1 MEGPAVMEKGT
12 ILLLDFNLSK
22 ELSETLQCILSSS
35 FKVKIHSQQAPDRS
49 GPIESDDWPG
59 AISRCR
65 PDLIF
70 LILPG
75 GLLRQEV
82 SLVRAIRDASAK
94 APLMIVTEEVES
106 HETFELLKLG
116 AVDYLTPPLTAIDI
130 LPRVR
135 RVLERSRQGVTIT
148 HTLKERFGLKQL
160 IGNSPAFLDEIAKI
174 PLVAGCDAGVLIYG
188 ETGTGKELYAR
199 AIHYLSPRFD
209 KPFVP
214 VNCGAIPLDLIENEL
229 FGHASGAFT
238 GAHMSQRGL
247 LHEAEGG
254 TLFLDEVDCLP
265 HLAQVKLLRFLQEKE
280 YRPLG
285 SSKMCQADV
294 RVIAASN
301 VDFDEAVR
309 VGKLRR
315 DFYYRLNVIM
325 LMLPPLRERGSDI
338 ELLAQYFLEKYT
350 KEFCR
355 EGTELL
361 ADAMQLLML
370 YDWPGNVRELEHIV
384 KRAVILSRRG
394 MICCADLNLP
404 CGEKIDYP
412 ETFREAKANVVKQFE
427 KAYIQKL
434 LLAHQGNITWAAQA
448 ARKNR
453 RALRQLIRKHNI
465 DVQSFKPSLP

>member
-1 MEGPAVMEKGT
+1 MEGLAVMEKAT

-22 ELSETLQCILSSS
+22 ELSDTLQFILGSS
-35 FKVKIHSQQAPDRS
+35 FAVKVHSQQAPDRS
-49 GPIESDDWPG
+49 VQIVGDDWPR

-65 PDLIF
+65 PDLVF

-75 GLLRQEV
+75 DLLRQEG
-82 SLVRAIRDASAK
+82 SLIRSVADASAK
-94 APLMIVTEEVES
+94 APLVIVTEEVES
-106 HETFELLKLG
+106 HETFDLLKLG
-116 AVDYLTPPLTAIDI
+116 VVDYITPPLTVIDI
-130 LPRVR
+130 VPRVR
-135 RVLERSRQGVTIT
+135 RLLERSQQGVTINR
-148 HTLKERFGLKQL
+148 TLKERFGLKQL
-160 IGNSPAFLDEIAKI
+160 IGNSPSFLAEIAKI
-174 PLVAGCDAGVLIYG
+174 PLVAECDAGVLIYG

-199 AIHYLSPRFD
+199 AIHYLSPRSD

-238 GAHMSQRGL
+238 SAQMSQRGL
-247 LHEAEGG
+247 LNEAEGG

-309 VGKLRR
+309 EGKLRR
-315 DFYYRLNVIM
+315 DFYYRLNVLM
-325 LMLPPLRERGSDI
+325 LKLPPLRERGADI
-338 ELLAQYFLEKYT
+338 ALLAHHFLQKFAE
-350 KEFCR
+350 EFGR
-355 EGTELL
+355 QGTEIL

-370 YDWPGNVRELEHIV
+370 YDWPGNVRELEHII
-384 KRAVILSRRG
+384 KRAMILSRNG
-394 MICCADLNLP
+394 VICCADLNLP
-404 CGEKIDYP
+404 CGEKIDHR

-427 KAYIQKL
+427 KAYLQKL

-448 ARKNR
+448 AHKNR
-453 RALRQLIRKHNI
+453 RALWQLIRKHNI
-465 DVQSFKPSLP
+465 DVQNFKPSMP